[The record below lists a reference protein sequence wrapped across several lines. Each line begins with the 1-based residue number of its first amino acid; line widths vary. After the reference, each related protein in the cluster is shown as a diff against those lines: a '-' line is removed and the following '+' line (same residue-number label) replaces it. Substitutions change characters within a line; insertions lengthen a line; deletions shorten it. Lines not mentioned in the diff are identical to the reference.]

1 MLQHHLDG
9 WDIDVQEDGESPFPI
24 RVVATHVVWG
34 TGESST
40 GRDLA
45 SALLDLARKIHVDRR
60 ELLLLY
66 HCDE

>member
-1 MLQHHLDG
+1 MMQRHLDG
-9 WDIDVQEDGESPFPI
+9 WDIDVQEDADAPFPI
-24 RVVATHVVWG
+24 RVVATHV
-34 TGESST
+34 TGSGECSS
-40 GRDLA
+40 GRDLE